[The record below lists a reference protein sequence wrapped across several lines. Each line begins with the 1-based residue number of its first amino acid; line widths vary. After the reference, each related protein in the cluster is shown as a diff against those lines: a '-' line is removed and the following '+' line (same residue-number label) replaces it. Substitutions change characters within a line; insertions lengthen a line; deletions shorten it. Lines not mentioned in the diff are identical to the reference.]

1 MRFLTA
7 DQMRDWDRCAI
18 AERGIPGLSLMSRA
32 GAAVAR
38 VAADLA
44 ACRGCARMVA
54 VAGRGN
60 NGGDACVAARLL
72 HAAGL
77 PVEMLATAPADLLRG
92 DARTAWD
99 QMVATGV
106 PVRVLP
112 DDAAWQAWS
121 DEAAFPRGVV
131 VIDGLLG
138 TGSTGAPRGVVA
150 AAIRWI
156 NAVRRQGGVVAVDLP
171 SGLDADSGAPSDP
184 VVLADIT
191 VSFGAP
197 KCGFANP
204 RAWQALGRVEIAEI
218 GLPADGMP
226 VSGDR
231 TLAFIAAPDL
241 SRVLPERAR
250 DGHKGC
256 FGHVLVIGG
265 SRGLTGAPALA
276 ALGALHGGAGLV
288 SAAAPAA
295 SVAVLAAQAPAVM
308 AYTVETAADGGM
320 TPATLAAG
328 LTRRLDSLDVIAAGP
343 GLSAG
348 VGTAALVAALLSES
362 CRRLVL
368 DADALNVL
376 ARQPEVLRRVVAT
389 VDGDASVIIT
399 PHPGE
404 AARLLGLSTAAV
416 QADRLA
422 AVRALAA
429 RTGAV
434 AVLKGAGTLV
444 GSPDGRV
451 ALNLTG
457 NPAMASGGS
466 GDVLTGLIAA
476 LWAQGLSAV
485 DAARL
490 GVWLHGT
497 AGDRAAWQSGAR
509 ALPAEVLARG
519 LDGAWRWLAR
529 EG

>member
-7 DQMRDWDRCAI
+7 DQMRTWDRRAI
-18 AERGIPGLSLMSRA
+18 TERGISGLSLMTRA

-44 ACRGCARMVA
+44 ACRGSARVIA

-77 PVEMLATAPADLLRG
+77 QVETLATAPADLLRG
-92 DARTAWD
+92 DARAAWD
-99 QMVATGV
+99 QMVAAGV
-106 PVRVLP
+106 PARVLP
-112 DDAAWQAWS
+112 DEAAWLAWS
-121 DEAAFPRGVV
+121 DVSFFPRGVV

-138 TGSTGAPRGVVA
+138 TGSAGAPRGGVA

-171 SGLDADSGAPSDP
+171 SGLDADTGAPADP
-184 VVLADIT
+184 VVSADVT

-197 KCGFANP
+197 KCGFTNA
-204 RAWQALGRVEIAEI
+204 RGWQALGRVEIAEI
-218 GLPADGMP
+218 GLPADAMP
-226 VSGDR
+226 TSGDGM
-231 TLAFIAAPDL
+231 LDFIAAPDL
-241 SRVLPERAR
+241 AGVLPERAR

-308 AYTVETAADGGM
+308 AYTVETTADGGM

-328 LTRRLDSLDVIAAGP
+328 LTRSLDAFDVIAAGP

-348 VGTAALVAALLSES
+348 AGTAALVTALLADS

-376 ARQPEVLRRVVAT
+376 ARQPEELRRAVPTAA
-389 VDGDASVIIT
+389 GDASVIIT

-416 QADRLA
+416 QADRVA

-429 RTGAV
+429 RSGAV

-444 GSPDGRV
+444 GTPDGNV

-457 NPAMASGGS
+457 NPARASGGS

-485 DAARL
+485 NAARL

-509 ALPAEVLARG
+509 ALPAESLAHG